1 MRILTTLFLMLS
13 LVTAFAKGTNDKK
26 NEKKTTTLYM
36 YGVSLSFNDSL
47 VYVTDVQPVE
57 NACVTGKYVLY
68 GAREYADQMTAY
80 FEKKELGRRTNA
92 VFYKKTRDKAEK
104 SYMKLRKRY
113 AKKGIVL
120 TPIVTG
126 DFTFKAIQPNE

>member
-1 MRILTTLFLMLS
+1 MLS
-13 LVTAFAKGTNDKK
+13 FISAFAAGAKDKT

-57 NACVTGKYVLY
+57 NACIVGKYVLY
-68 GAREYADQMTAY
+68 GAREYADQMDAY
-80 FEKKELGRRTNA
+80 FANKDMGRRTNA

-104 SYMKLRKRY
+104 AYMKLRKRY
-113 AKKGIVL
+113 AKNGINFQ
-120 TPIVTG
+120 PIATG
-126 DFTFKAIQPNE
+126 DFTFQAVVPNE